1 MKNNKKII
9 ILTIVAVTLMGLFL
23 SIGVNSANYQY
34 VMYRRIPKIIAMILT
49 GSAIGFSSLIFQTVT
64 NNRILTPSILGLD
77 SLYVL
82 LQTTIV
88 FLLGSSSVFITN
100 GNINFIITIVVTIAF
115 SALLYKFVF
124 RKGTKNIFTILL
136 IGVICGTLFE
146 SLTNF
151 MQVLIDPTEFLAVQD
166 KMMAS
171 FNNVNTDI
179 LFLSS
184 IVIIISIAY
193 CYDIIKVL
201 DVIPTEF
208 LAVQDKM
215 MASFNNVNTDIL
227 FLSSIVI
234 IISIAYCYDIIK
246 VLDVMSLGRD
256 EAISLGVDYDKMSKK
271 ILVVVV
277 ILTSVSTALV
287 GPITFLGLLVV
298 NIARQMVKSYKHEIL
313 GVITIILSII
323 ALVGGQLIVEQLMN
337 FGTSVSVIIN
347 FIGGIY
353 FIYLVMK
360 ERNR

>member
-34 VMYRRIPKIIAMILT
+34 VIYRRIPKIIAMILT

-88 FLLGSSSVFITN
+88 FLLGSSSVLITN
-100 GNINFIITIVVTIAF
+100 GNINFIITIAVTIAF

-201 DVIPTEF
+201 DVI
-208 LAVQDKM
+208 
-215 MASFNNVNTDIL
+215 
-227 FLSSIVI
+227 
-234 IISIAYCYDIIK
+234 
-246 VLDVMSLGRD
+246 SLGRD

>member
-1 MKNNKKII
+1 MKNKKKLI
-9 ILTIVAVTLMGLFL
+9 ILSIVAVALIGLFL
-23 SIGVNSANYQY
+23 TIGVNSANYQY
-34 VMYRRIPKIIAMILT
+34 AMYRRIPKVIAMVLT
-49 GSAIGFSSLIFQTVT
+49 GAAIGFSSLIFQTVT

-82 LQTTIV
+82 LQTTVV
-88 FLLGSSSVFITN
+88 FLLGSSSVLITN
-100 GNINFIITIVVTIAF
+100 GNINFIITIVVMIAF
-115 SALLYKFVF
+115 SAVLYKFVF

-151 MQVLIDPTEFLAVQD
+151 MQVLIDPTEFLTVQD
-166 KMMAS
+166 RMMAS

-179 LFLSS
+179 MLLAS
-184 IVIIISIAY
+184 IVIILSIAY
-193 CYDIIKVL
+193 CYDIV
-201 DVIPTEF
+201 
-208 LAVQDKM
+208 
-215 MASFNNVNTDIL
+215 
-227 FLSSIVI
+227 
-234 IISIAYCYDIIK
+234 K

-271 ILVVVV
+271 ILVIVV

-298 NIARQMVKSYKHEIL
+298 NIARQMINTYKHEVL
-313 GVITIILSII
+313 GLATIIISVI
-323 ALVGGQLIVEQLMN
+323 ALVGGQLIVEQLFD